1 MSNSLQEPITA
12 VKGIGGETAAAMQ
25 EMEIHTVNDLLEHLP
40 YRYEDYR
47 LRDLETVE
55 HEERVTVEGKIH
67 TVPTLGYFGKKKSR
81 LTIKLLTG
89 RYLITVIFF
98 NQPYLKS
105 KLTIGETVTVTGKW
119 DRHRQTITGSECHVG
134 DHSREKEFEPVY
146 SVKGSITVKGM
157 RRHIT
162 NGFSQYGNM
171 IEENL
176 PPQLLTT
183 YKLMPRKDALRMMHF
198 PISAVDVKQ
207 ARRRF
212 VYEEFLLF
220 QLKMQAL
227 RKIQREQSGG
237 TGQEFDRQQVKGF
250 IDSLPF
256 PLTTAQNRV
265 VEEILTD
272 MESPYRM
279 NRLLQGDVGSGKT
292 VVAAICLYATITAG
306 FQGALMVP
314 TEILAEQHTQSLTA
328 MLEPVGVKVALLT
341 SSVKGKKRRELLE
354 KLELGELDLLIGT
367 HALIQDEVNFKDLG
381 LVITDEQHRFGVE
394 QRRVLR
400 EKGGNP
406 DVLFMT
412 ATPIPRTLAITVF
425 GEMDVSTI
433 DEMPAGRKAIE
444 TYWAKHQ
451 MLDRILSFVEK
462 ELQKGRQAYVICPLI
477 EESEK
482 LDSLQNVLDVHA
494 MLTQYFVNRY
504 KVGLMHGRLPAD
516 EKDEV
521 MQEFS
526 SNEAQIL
533 VSTTVV
539 EVGVNVP
546 NATVMVIYDAE
557 RFGLS
562 QLHQLRG
569 RVGRGSNQSFCI
581 LLADPKTEVGK
592 ERMKI
597 MTETNDGFVL
607 SEKDLELRGP
617 GDFFGKKQSGLPE
630 FKVADMVHDYRT
642 LEVAREDAAKL
653 IASNSFWH
661 APEYASLR
669 SHLEGTGVLTGEKL
683 D

>member
-1 MSNSLQEPITA
+1 MSNALLEPITA
-12 VKGIGGETAAAMQ
+12 VKGIGGETAAALQ

-67 TVPTLGYFGKKKSR
+67 TVPTLSYFGKKKSR

-105 KLTIGETVTVTGKW
+105 KLAIGETVTVTGKW

-146 SVKGSITVKGM
+146 SIKGSITVKGM

-162 NGFSQYGNM
+162 NGFSQYGNL

-183 YKLMPRKDALRMMHF
+183 YKLMPRKDALRKMHF
-198 PISAVDVKQ
+198 PLSAADVKQ

-227 RKIQREQSGG
+227 RKIQREQSRG
-237 TGQEFDRQQVKGF
+237 TGQEFNKDQVNGF
-250 IDSLPF
+250 IDTLPF
-256 PLTTAQNRV
+256 PLTNAQNRV
-265 VEEILTD
+265 VEEILSD
-272 MESPYRM
+272 MTSPYRM

-292 VVAAICLYATITAG
+292 VVAAICLYATISAG

-354 KLELGELDLLIGT
+354 KLETGELDLLIGT
-367 HALIQDEVNFKDLG
+367 HALIQDEVNFRNLG

-394 QRRVLR
+394 QRRILR

-451 MLDRILSFVEK
+451 MLDRILVFVEK
-462 ELQKGRQAYVICPLI
+462 ELQKGRQTYVICPLI

-482 LDSLQNVLDVHA
+482 LDSLQNVLDVHG
-494 MLTQYFVNRY
+494 MLTQYFANRY

-521 MQEFS
+521 MQKFS

-569 RVGRGSNQSFCI
+569 RVGRGSDQSFCI

-653 IASNSFWH
+653 IASQSFWH

-669 SHLEGTGVLTGEKL
+669 KHLEGTGVLMGEKL